1 MFSWASWCC
10 WYSKTRNFCTTSSQ
24 DLIYSKKNEGN
35 LKKLPKSAKNWPHM
49 SNFPQL
55 FGQNL
60 TIWWSRHVVL
70 MSMKLTMPKKRGFC
84 NVFWPLGHLLSQKHT
99 WGLSGHLLFFFHMDE
114 PKNIFGFFFSEKIH
128 IWRRKKHKKLDGHLI
143 MIYQNIY

>member
-10 WYSKTRNFCTTSSQ
+10 WYSKTRNFCITSSQ

-60 TIWWSRHVVL
+60 TILWSRHVVL
-70 MSMKLTMPKKRGFC
+70 MSMKLTMPKKSGFC

-99 WGLSGHLLFFFHMDE
+99 WGLSGHLLLNE
-114 PKNIFGFFFSEKIH
+114 KKKWQKSRAATIGSPGSPFGPPGFWLLCIESRNLMSREH
-128 IWRRKKHKKLDGHLI
+128 
-143 MIYQNIY
+143 

>member
-10 WYSKTRNFCTTSSQ
+10 WYSKTRNFCITSSQ

-55 FGQNL
+55 FGQNS
-60 TIWWSRHVVL
+60 TILWSRHVVL
-70 MSMKLTMPKKRGFC
+70 MSMKLTMPKKEGFS
-84 NVFWPLGHLLSQKHT
+84 NVLWS
-99 WGLSGHLLFFFHMDE
+99 
-114 PKNIFGFFFSEKIH
+114 
-128 IWRRKKHKKLDGHLI
+128 LDHLI
-143 MIYQNIY
+143 FLAISLTNAIPRGTYIPTDFIFLIQKNQQKKSLFTFLNVK

>member
-10 WYSKTRNFCTTSSQ
+10 WYSKTRNFCITSSQ

-55 FGQNL
+55 FGQNS
-60 TIWWSRHVVL
+60 TILWSRHVVL
-70 MSMKLTMPKKRGFC
+70 MSMKLTMSKKR
-84 NVFWPLGHLLSQKHT
+84 VFLMYSDHKVIYSAKTHLRIKWTS
-99 WGLSGHLLFFFHMDE
+99 SFFFNLFF
-114 PKNIFGFFFSEKIH
+114 NFFSNLFSNLFFNNLYT
-128 IWRRKKHKKLDGHLI
+128 WT
-143 MIYQNIY
+143 